1 MVTNLDKIPSACE
14 LARLMCRFL
23 LGLLELKMSRLFL
36 GIALGM
42 SVMFAIAAV
51 EQLLPSWCADPYISL
66 HAVSQ
71 TLCK

>member
-1 MVTNLDKIPSACE
+1 
-14 LARLMCRFL
+14 
-23 LGLLELKMSRLFL
+23 MSRLFL

-66 HAVSQ
+66 HVVSQ
-71 TLCK
+71 MLCK

>member
-1 MVTNLDKIPSACE
+1 MVTNLDKIPSAYE
-14 LARLMCRFL
+14 LAQLMCRFFM
-23 LGLLELKMSRLFL
+23 GLLELKMSRLFL

-66 HAVSQ
+66 HTVVQ
-71 TLCK
+71 PVCK

>member
-1 MVTNLDKIPSACE
+1 MPFF
-14 LARLMCRFL
+14 M
-23 LGLLELKMSRLFL
+23 GLLELKMSRLFL

-71 TLCK
+71 VLCK